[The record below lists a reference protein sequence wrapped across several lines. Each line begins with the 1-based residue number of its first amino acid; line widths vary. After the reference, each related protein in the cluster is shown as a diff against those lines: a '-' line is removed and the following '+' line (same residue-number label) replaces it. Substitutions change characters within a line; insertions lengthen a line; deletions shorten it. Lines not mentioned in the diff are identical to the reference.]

1 MTGNDKIIIKEYDP
15 NWQSL
20 FEVERDELMEAIGHY
35 VADIQHIGSTA
46 VPRLAAKPVVDIM
59 VGLRRLL
66 DAQDC
71 ILPIEAMH
79 YEYLPELELEKGFE
93 DRRYFRKSKNGI
105 RTHQIHIVEINSDF
119 WKRTLLFR
127 DHLRAHPQSANDYAA
142 LKKELAKQ
150 FENDREGYTNAKT
163 DFINGVL
170 SGYGIN

>member
-1 MTGNDKIIIKEYDP
+1 MSGREKIIIKEYVP
-15 NWQSL
+15 RWQTL
-20 FEVERDELMEAIGHY
+20 FEAERDELMEAIGHY
-35 VADIQHIGSTA
+35 VADIQHVGSTA
-46 VPRLAAKPVVDIM
+46 VPGLASKPVVDIM

-71 ILPIEAMH
+71 ILPIEAMG

-105 RTHQIHIVEINSDF
+105 RTHQIHVVEVNSEF

-127 DHLRAHPQSANDYAA
+127 DHLRANPISANEYAV
-142 LKKELAKQ
+142 LKKELAKK

-163 DFINGVL
+163 DFIKGVL
-170 SGYGIN
+170 ASHGK